1 MTEPRKTRRASAPP
15 TPPPADAIRSRMVGE
30 VENVDPRT
38 LKPNPLNF
46 RLHPEQQRAVVNAS
60 VRELGWLKGV
70 IANRQTGHV
79 VDGHERVEDA
89 IARGDATVPVQWV
102 DLTPEEERLA
112 LAILDPSSELAVRDD
127 EATLALLAQVET
139 SDDALGALLAQM
151 AEEAGAEPAGGA
163 GGDGEAEEEV
173 ANVTRAE
180 PVTRRGDRIR
190 LGRHVLYCGDSTVEE
205 DVDALLEGKRPDV
218 MFTDPPYAIYGSSTG
233 IATDITDDKMVRPF
247 FLSILRQGQRV
258 LKSFGHFYICCD
270 WRSYP
275 SWWEVAK
282 GTGLVPKNAI
292 VWDKNGAG
300 LGSNY
305 ANTHEWIF
313 FGSSIPMRQQM
324 TQKITG
330 LRSVF
335 DANVWR
341 FNRVPSSKADP
352 RLHNAQKPVDMVRRA
367 LKNSSDEGGTVL
379 DLFGGSGTTLIAAEE
394 EDRTAFVMEIEPR
407 WCDVIVERWERKT
420 GLKADR
426 PARPSA

>member
-1 MTEPRKTRRASAPP
+1 MTEPRKSRRSSA
-15 TPPPADAIRSRMVGE
+15 TSAPPADAIRSRIVGE
-30 VENVDPRT
+30 VENVDPRALT
-38 LKPNPLNF
+38 PNPLNF
-46 RLHPEQQRAVVNAS
+46 RMHPDEQRAVVNAS
-60 VRELGWLKGV
+60 VRELGWLKPV
-70 IANRQTGHV
+70 MVNRQTGHI

-89 IARGDATVPVQWV
+89 IARGDSTVPVQYV
-102 DLTPEEERLA
+102 DLSPDEERLA
-112 LAILDPSSELAVRDD
+112 LAVLDPSSELATRDD
-127 EATLALLAQVET
+127 EATLALLASISTQ
-139 SDDALGALLAQM
+139 DDALSGLLAQM
-151 AEEAGAEPAGGA
+151 AEDAGAEPDAGEAGGA
-163 GGDGEAEEEV
+163 GDEDEV
-173 ANVTRAE
+173 PNVTRAE
-180 PVTRRGDRIR
+180 PVTRRGDRIL
-190 LGRHVLYCGDSTVEE
+190 LGRHVLYCGDSTVEA
-205 DVDALLEGKRPDV
+205 DVDALLEGKRPDM

-247 FLSILRQGQRV
+247 FTAILRQGARV

-313 FGSSIPMRQQM
+313 FGSSVPMRQQM

-367 LKNSSDEGGTVL
+367 LKNSSDDGGTVV
-379 DLFGGSGTTLIAAEE
+379 DLFGGSGTTMIAAEE
-394 EDRTAFVMEIEPR
+394 GDRIAYVMEIEPR
-407 WCDVIVERWERKT
+407 WCDVIVDRWERKT
-420 GLKADR
+420 GAKAER
-426 PARPSA
+426 PIRTP